1 VCRAIQEGLHSL
13 QNSQREKQELLRTK
27 LPQASGCTYV
37 LLKLQDISNASSPP
51 GYNKAPSTFSKSV
64 CFLLPGHFLLKA
76 AENRHTWLISVS
88 NQSCS
93 PVIPYTNL
101 LCVPASKHRGHISL
115 QTYAA
120 PHQEQTVQHSVL
132 TQLHMSTISSV
143 IVLTAVKP
151 RQPLVWFRITH
162 LLQQQSSPGEISCIS
177 ACITQQRKFQSPP
190 QFKPERFRVHQNFRV
205 LSILQLS
212 EQRPQE

>member
-1 VCRAIQEGLHSL
+1 MHQSPLLLQEIT
-13 QNSQREKQELLRTK
+13 E
-27 LPQASGCTYV
+27 
-37 LLKLQDISNASSPP
+37 
-51 GYNKAPSTFSKSV
+51 
-64 CFLLPGHFLLKA
+64 
-76 AENRHTWLISVS
+76 LISHHKLML
-88 NQSCS
+88 
-93 PVIPYTNL
+93 P
-101 LCVPASKHRGHISL
+101 HIRNI
-115 QTYAA
+115 
-120 PHQEQTVQHSVL
+120 TVQHSVL

-151 RQPLVWFRITH
+151 RQPLVWLRITH

-177 ACITQQRKFQSPP
+177 ACITQQRKFPSPP

>member
-1 VCRAIQEGLHSL
+1 MHQSPLLLQEIT
-13 QNSQREKQELLRTK
+13 E
-27 LPQASGCTYV
+27 
-37 LLKLQDISNASSPP
+37 
-51 GYNKAPSTFSKSV
+51 
-64 CFLLPGHFLLKA
+64 
-76 AENRHTWLISVS
+76 LISHHKLML
-88 NQSCS
+88 
-93 PVIPYTNL
+93 P
-101 LCVPASKHRGHISL
+101 HIRNI
-115 QTYAA
+115 
-120 PHQEQTVQHSVL
+120 TVQHSVL

-212 EQRPQE
+212 EQRPQEWFYIHARITHLTLDPSMRRVPNEQNKAESAQAGIVPQKMPGENKVVRLGASGRPTSLAQKITTSW